1 MDVKKYWKFFM
12 RSQKKGSK
20 YMEKKGKELWIL
32 KKKNHLSLI
41 FWMRK
46 SSAGIEWGNSKLLM
60 IFFKF

>member
-1 MDVKKYWKFFM
+1 M

-20 YMEKKGKELWIL
+20 YIEKKGKELWIF
-32 KKKNHLSLI
+32 KKNHLSLI

-46 SSAGIEWGNSKLLM
+46 SSAGIEWENSKSLM